1 MFRYYSKADRRA
13 IILLTVVAFMCI
25 LGVVLFGNNSGQDN
39 KRNEANGR
47 DTTINEAR
55 QTARQGTRGQDGISD
70 KGSEAEDSNDASKTV
85 DTFDPNTAD
94 SMTLLA
100 LGLKPWQVKSFLR
113 YRNAG
118 AVFRNPMDITRVYC
132 LEDEDIDMLLPKI
145 RIADKYKH
153 RRTKYPIKK
162 QGGWNNEEPSERQQS
177 TASAD
182 RRTEADK
189 STYHSNKF
197 TSPTKV
203 DVNTA
208 DTTLLKRIPGIG
220 SNIARWIVQRREKLG
235 GFYSIEQLTE
245 VKHVSEEMLEWFELS
260 TEVQPRNLSKMT
272 FRQMAAHPY
281 IGYEKAK
288 AISNYTRIYGPFKDS
303 EALKSS
309 NIFTEEELSRLLP
322 YLEF

>member
-1 MFRYYSKADRRA
+1 MLRYYSKADRRA

-25 LGVVLFGNNSGQDN
+25 LGVVLFGNNTGQDN

-47 DTTINEAR
+47 DTTINDAR
-55 QTARQGTRGQDGISD
+55 QTARQGTSVQNGIPD
-70 KGSEAEDSNDASKTV
+70 KGSDAEESNVASKTV

-100 LGLKPWQVKSFLR
+100 VGIKPWQVKSFLR

-118 AVFRNPMDITRVYC
+118 AVFRSPMDIIRVYC

-145 RIADKYKH
+145 RIADKYKQ
-153 RRTKYPIKK
+153 RRIKYPIKK
-162 QGGWNNEEPSERQQS
+162 QTGWNNGEPNERLQT
-177 TASAD
+177 TA
-182 RRTEADK
+182 RTNRLTAADK
-189 STYHSNKF
+189 SPYHSNKF
-197 TSPTKV
+197 TSLTKV

-245 VKHVSEEMLEWFELS
+245 VKHVSEEVLEWFELS
-260 TEVQPRNLSKMT
+260 TDVQHRNLSKMT
-272 FRQMAAHPY
+272 FRQMASHPY

-288 AISNYTRIYGPFKDS
+288 AISNYIRIYGPFKDND
-303 EALKSS
+303 ALKSS
-309 NIFTEEELSRLLP
+309 NIFTEEELLRLMP